1 MLLLSTKLI
10 TTEVEEAEDEVVDV
24 VEAEAAEEV
33 EAEVR
38 LMCTDLL
45 FFNIICIKIHSYQL
59 LLKLI
64 LPCFLKHEKVVDAA
78 VDVEEV
84 V

>member
-1 MLLLSTKLI
+1 MLLLLTKLI
-10 TTEVEEAEDEVVDV
+10 ATEVEEAEDEVVDV

-38 LMCTDLL
+38 LMFTDCSCSILYL
-45 FFNIICIKIHSYQL
+45 YQNSYQL

-78 VDVEEV
+78 ADVEEV